1 MYSSLSSHN
10 PTPHQPHHPTRFTT
24 QDDSLLKGG
33 IEKHSSLQTIAE
45 QIKFS
50 CKFDLH
56 DIADRWRTLLY
67 EPDVAAESASKAE
80 AEAYKAKRVPWS
92 EEEEDFLRSETR
104 KDLDFKRILGGAM
117 RRKRLFID
125 VDTESVV
132 FNQLIGCHW
141 VSLVPGSMCGF
152 LKVMF
157 CFVIADTC
165 LSLRDLFALRKVHI
179 IIAGVSLVDVLHCF
193 VFCQQ
198 PVNTAL
204 HSTRPVTHFRTH
216 THTLSL
222 SHTQT
227 HTYHP
232 LTQRGAM
239 SSTHIAPQKA
249 WRSTTT
255 E

>member
-80 AEAYKAKRVPWS
+80 AEAHKAKRVPWS

-132 FNQLIGCHW
+132 FNQLIGRHWCLAHCVDSHVLFCHRGY
-141 VSLVPGSMCGF
+141 SP
-152 LKVMF
+152 
-157 CFVIADTC
+157 
-165 LSLRDLFALRKVHI
+165 SLRDVFALRKVHI
-179 IIAGVSLVDVLHCF
+179 IIAGVSLVDVLRCF

-216 THTLSL
+216 THTLSHT
-222 SHTQT
+222 HTQT

-239 SSTHIAPQKA
+239 SSMHIAPQKA